1 MTPMPARITSMPAC
15 AFVGLGSN
23 LAHPRRQIAKALGR
37 LGSTRGVRVLAV
49 SPSYATAPIG
59 GPVQPDYVNAV
70 AKIATSLSPRALL
83 DRLNAIERRAKRR
96 LDARTPR
103 NAPRT
108 LDLDLLLYGARR
120 LQSPRLTVPHPRL
133 HERAFVLRPLIDVAP
148 AARIPGRGLAR
159 PYLAHVRGQRIRRTR
174 TSRL

>member
-1 MTPMPARITSMPAC
+1 MPAR

-23 LAHPRRQIAKALGR
+23 LVHPRRQLAKALGR
-37 LGSTRGVRVLAV
+37 LHSTPGVRVLSV
-49 SPSYATAPIG
+49 SPSYVTAPLG
-59 GPVQPDYVNAV
+59 GPPQADYVNAV
-70 AKIATSLSPRALL
+70 ATIATSLSPRALL
-83 DRLNAIERRAKRR
+83 ERLHAIERRQQRR
-96 LDARTPR
+96 RDPHGPR

-108 LDLDLLLYGARR
+108 LDLDLLLYGALRIR
-120 LQSPRLTVPHPRL
+120 SATLTIPHPRL

-159 PYLAHVRGQRIRRTR
+159 PYLAHVRKQRIRRTR

>member
-1 MTPMPARITSMPAC
+1 VTE
-15 AFVGLGSN
+15 
-23 LAHPRRQIAKALGR
+23 
-37 LGSTRGVRVLAV
+37 
-49 SPSYATAPIG
+49 PIG
-59 GPVQPDYVNAV
+59 GPPQSDYVNAV

-83 DRLNAIERRAKRR
+83 ERLHAIERRQHRR
-96 LDARTPR
+96 RDARMPR

-120 LQSPRLTVPHPRL
+120 IRSPRLTVPHPRL

-159 PYLAHVRGQRIRRTR
+159 PYLAQVRGQRVKRTR
-174 TSRL
+174 TLRL

>member
-1 MTPMPARITSMPAC
+1 MTPMPAR

-23 LAHPRRQIAKALGR
+23 LVHPRRQLAKALGR
-37 LGSTRGVRVLAV
+37 LHSTHGVRVLSV
-49 SPSYATAPIG
+49 SPNYVTAPIG
-59 GPVQPDYVNAV
+59 GPPQADYVNAV

-83 DRLNAIERRAKRR
+83 ERLHAIERRQQRR
-96 LDARTPR
+96 RDAHTPR

-120 LQSPRLTVPHPRL
+120 MRSPCLTVPHPRL

>member
-1 MTPMPARITSMPAC
+1 MTPMPAR

-23 LAHPRRQIAKALGR
+23 LVHPRRQLAKALGR
-37 LGSTRGVRVLAV
+37 LHSTHGVRVLSV
-49 SPSYATAPIG
+49 SPSYVTAPIG
-59 GPVQPDYVNAV
+59 GPPQADYVNAV

-83 DRLNAIERRAKRR
+83 ERLHAIERRQQRR
-96 LDARTPR
+96 RDAHTPR

-120 LQSPRLTVPHPRL
+120 MRSLCLTVPHPRL

>member
-1 MTPMPARITSMPAC
+1 MPMPAR

-23 LAHPRRQIAKALGR
+23 LLHPRRQLARALGR
-37 LGSTRGVRVLAV
+37 LHRMRGVRVVSV
-49 SPSYATAPIG
+49 SPNYVTAPIG
-59 GPVQPDYVNAV
+59 GPPQADYVNAV
-70 AKIATSLSPRALL
+70 ATIATSLSPRALL
-83 DRLNAIERRAKRR
+83 ERLHAIERRQQRR
-96 LDARTPR
+96 RDADTPR

-108 LDLDLLLYGARR
+108 LDLDLLIYGALRMR
-120 LQSPRLTVPHPRL
+120 SSSLTLPHPRL

-159 PYLAHVRGQRIRRTR
+159 PYLARVRGQRIRRTR